1 MEEWDTI
8 WNMFAAKKLEES
20 EEEVEEIKI
29 FQNEIVIAKNQ
40 QEGRFNPS
48 GKVYM
53 RQQRSD
59 TVLVPRSTVHTHCNP
74 WRILGVNSIYFR
86 EDEIFKFEIPLMKQ
100 IRETTKERTRDWSEE
115 YKFKKAILLNYTER
129 GKQSTTT
136 TTTTTTTT
144 HINTLLTYTTIF
156 NYLLFITLL

>member
-1 MEEWDTI
+1 
-8 WNMFAAKKLEES
+8 MFSTEQRRLEELEGREFEL
-20 EEEVEEIKI
+20 EEKNKLTRNS
-29 FQNEIVIAKNQ
+29 QNDIVRAKNQ

-53 RQQRSD
+53 RQQMSD
-59 TVLVPRSTVHTHCNP
+59 RVLVLRSTVHTHCNP

-136 TTTTTTTT
+136 TT

>member
-1 MEEWDTI
+1 
-8 WNMFAAKKLEES
+8 
-20 EEEVEEIKI
+20 
-29 FQNEIVIAKNQ
+29 
-40 QEGRFNPS
+40 
-48 GKVYM
+48 M

-59 TVLVPRSTVHTHCNP
+59 TVFAPRSTVHTHCNP

-136 TTTTTTTT
+136 TT